1 MALQPFSKFM
11 WVWNYFLRVYS
22 LKLKTSWIWLNTQYK
37 LKHCIVTERGNGE
50 VDVIALELPV

>member
-22 LKLKTSWIWLNTQYK
+22 YKLKTKWVWLDIQFKFEHYV
-37 LKHCIVTERGNGE
+37 VTERGNG
-50 VDVIALELPV
+50 